1 MNADSFK
8 QPDLPDGDLD
18 AELDLLLSEAKWPE
32 ADAET
37 LMRLSALTTTALQA
51 SGEDLAMTVKPL
63 IAIKSDRQN
72 PWVVIA
78 VSIAAIVL
86 AFFAGR
92 WTTPSDRQ
100 NEIVARP
107 QKLNPSKVVETTAV
121 PEQMTPSGDTEDK
134 KSVAPFMS
142 DTPKESLANNQ
153 SGKLTPTA
161 DPVSAKRKRLS
172 QRDKMKQQLD
182 SVLACLEEGQK
193 AEACCQTLLPRKAQF
208 EYLLAEVVRTATG
221 QRQTAAVAAMG
232 FVGSDGTVPL
242 LLEIAEKPD
251 LRTTAVESVKR
262 ASSEQMLAALVVQGG
277 DAAARKEL
285 LIELAHRKTPQAA
298 FIWLHLVRTPDC
310 RDLCLQVVDE
320 LSPELVDLLF
330 AELDAP
336 VIDDRLAAIQSLGR
350 RGDESTFKRTELLCQ
365 NFPHRWEPVAILMW
379 NGSETAMGF
388 LARLQKNPERYAV
401 IQTAAI
407 QLKTATGAGSGSR

>member
-32 ADAET
+32 ADTET
-37 LMRLSALTTTALQA
+37 LVRLSALTTAALQGT
-51 SGEDLAMTVKPL
+51 GEDLATTVKPL
-63 IAIKSDRQN
+63 IEVKSHR
-72 PWVVIA
+72 PKRWKVIA
-78 VSIAAIVL
+78 VSIAGMVL

-92 WTTPSDRQ
+92 WTTHSDRQ
-100 NEIVARP
+100 NDIAA
-107 QKLNPSKVVETTAV
+107 KLLESNPSKVVETTLL
-121 PEQMTPSGDTEDK
+121 PDQMAPAGDTASK
-134 KSVAPFMS
+134 KSVTPLMS
-142 DTPKESLANNQ
+142 NSPKESLAKSQ
-153 SGKLTPTA
+153 EGKLTPSA

-193 AEACCQTLLPRKAQF
+193 AETCCQTLLPRKAQF
-208 EYLLAEVVRTATG
+208 EYLLAEIVRTATG
-221 QRQTAAVAAMG
+221 QRQTAAIAAMG

-251 LRTTAVESVKR
+251 LRNTAVQAVKR

-277 DAAARKEL
+277 DLATRKEL

-350 RGDESTFKRTELLCQ
+350 RSDESILKRTELLCQ
-365 NFPHRWEPVAILMW
+365 NFPHRWEPVAIMMW

-388 LARLQKNPERYAV
+388 LTRLQRNPERYAV

-407 QLKTATGAGSGSR
+407 QLKTTTGAGSGSR

>member
-1 MNADSFK
+1 MNADSFE
-8 QPDLPDGDLD
+8 QTDLPDGELD

-37 LMRLSALTTTALQA
+37 LMRFSALTTTALQE
-51 SGEDLAMTVKPL
+51 SGEDLATTNRPFTEVK
-63 IAIKSDRQN
+63 SRQ
-72 PWVVIA
+72 PKRWMVIA
-78 VSIAAIVL
+78 LSIAGMVL
-86 AFFAGR
+86 AFLAGR
-92 WTTPSDRQ
+92 WTTQSDRQ
-100 NEIVARP
+100 NDIVAKP
-107 QKLNPSKVVETTAV
+107 QELNPSKVTVTTAV
-121 PEQMTPSGDTEDK
+121 PEQMAPSGDTENK
-134 KSVAPFMS
+134 KSVTSFMV
-142 DTPKESLANNQ
+142 DTPKGSLASNQ
-153 SGKLTPTA
+153 DGKLTPTA

-208 EYLLAEVVRTATG
+208 EYLLAEIVRTATG
-221 QRQTAAVAAMG
+221 QRQTAAIAAMG
-232 FVGSDGTVPL
+232 CVGSDGTVPL

-251 LRTTAVESVKR
+251 LRTTAVQSVKR

-277 DAAARKEL
+277 DVSTRKEL

-298 FIWLHLVRTPDC
+298 FIWMHLVRTPDC
-310 RDLCLQVVDE
+310 RDFCLQVVDE

>member
-1 MNADSFK
+1 MNADSFEK
-8 QPDLPDGDLD
+8 TDLPDGDLD
-18 AELDLLLSEAKWPE
+18 AELDLLLFEAKWPE

-37 LMRLSALTTTALQA
+37 LMRLSALTTTVLQE
-51 SGEDLAMTVKPL
+51 SGEDLSMTVKPL
-63 IAIKSDRQN
+63 IAVKSDRQN
-72 PWVVIA
+72 PWMVIA
-78 VSIAAIVL
+78 VSIAATVL

-92 WTTPSDRQ
+92 WTTQSDRQ

-134 KSVAPFMS
+134 KSVTPLMS

-153 SGKLTPTA
+153 PGKLTPSA
-161 DPVSAKRKRLS
+161 DPVGAKRKRLS

-193 AEACCQTLLPRKAQF
+193 AETCCQTLLPRKAQF
-208 EYLLAEVVRTATG
+208 EYLLKEIVRTATG
-221 QRQTAAVAAMG
+221 QRQTAAIAAMG

-251 LRTTAVESVKR
+251 LRTTAVQSVKR

-277 DAAARKEL
+277 DASTRKEL

-298 FIWLHLVRTPDC
+298 FIWMHLVRTPDC

-336 VIDDRLAAIQSLGR
+336 VMDDRLAAIQTLGS
-350 RGDESTFKRTELLCQ
+350 RGDESTFKRTELLCK

-407 QLKTATGAGSGSR
+407 QLKAATGAGSGSR